1 MVLCHIQLNVEN
13 KSGTG
18 GKVIN
23 VFADVLKSLWLGS
36 SSAITPRRF
45 KEVVET
51 FATQFQGYSQHD
63 SQEFIVRKE
72 CEYYSRLCF
81 WI

>member
-1 MVLCHIQLNVEN
+1 MEN

-23 VFADVLKSLWLGS
+23 VFADVIKSLWLGS
-36 SSAITPRRF
+36 SPAITPRHF

-63 SQEFIVRKE
+63 SQEFIVGMDVR
-72 CEYYSRLCF
+72 CHSRLCF
-81 WI
+81 LI